1 MNVIEIT
8 GKNKMARR
16 IYINDLTLRDGHQSC
31 AATRM
36 TTEQCMRVLPII
48 KDAGY
53 EIFELWGGA
62 TLDSAIRFTRDDPWE
77 RLEAFRD
84 ELGGGDKIQSLLRG
98 QNLFAYN
105 PYPDDLL
112 TAFIRQSIESGSKN
126 MRIFDALNDI
136 RNLRMAI
143 LATKA
148 YGGKVEA
155 AMSYTTS
162 PVHTTQYFID
172 YGKVLLDEGVDRI
185 AIKDMAGLLHPK
197 DAIVLFK
204 ALKKEINVPI
214 VLHTHTTTGVALVN
228 MALGMKYG
236 IDMFDT
242 CISPFAGGPSHS
254 PVEIVA
260 VIAERMGLDHGLNKD
275 AITQAQDKLRV
286 IFEELKGS
294 IPSFGKF
301 RKNPVHFDDVPV
313 DKVDKLVEA
322 VMKDEEDLETA
333 INISREIMSD
343 LDYPGYDDRI
353 FESQIP
359 GGMLSNLEKQLKEMG
374 VQENMMDAVMAEIP
388 SVRAD
393 VGYVPLVTPTSQI
406 VGSQAAY
413 NVMAGS
419 RYAFT
424 SNEFKMILKGEFGK
438 TPGPVNQEVLDQV
451 LSDDE
456 KQNIKKY
463 RPASYLMPALEDK
476 VDLPYV
482 KNKKDLLLEL
492 VFNSAADEFL
502 KLKYK

>member
-1 MNVIEIT
+1 
-8 GKNKMARR
+8 MAKKVQF
-16 IYINDLTLRDGHQSC
+16 NDLTLRDGHQSC

-53 EIFELWGGA
+53 SIFELWGGA

-84 ELGGGDKIQSLLRG
+84 EMGGGDKIQSLLRG

-172 YGKVLLDEGVDRI
+172 YGKALLDEGVDRI
-185 AIKDMAGLLHPK
+185 AIKDMAGLLQPK
-197 DAIVLFK
+197 DAVVLFPALRK
-204 ALKKEINVPI
+204 AVDVPI
-214 VLHTHTTTGVALVN
+214 VLHTHTTTGVAPVN

-236 IDMFDT
+236 LDMFDT

-254 PVEIVA
+254 PIELIA
-260 VIAERMGLDHGLNKD
+260 VIAERMGFEHDLNKE
-275 AITQAQDKLRV
+275 AITRAQDELRI
-286 IFEELKGS
+286 IFEELKAF

-301 RKNPVHFDDVPV
+301 RKKPVHFDDIPV
-313 DKVDKLVEA
+313 DKVDRMVEA
-322 VMKDEEDLETA
+322 IMKDEEDLDTA
-333 INISREIMSD
+333 ISISREIMD
-343 LDYPGYDDRI
+343 ELDYPGFDDEI
-353 FESQIP
+353 FVTQIP
-359 GGMLSNLEKQLKEMG
+359 GGMISNLESQMKAMG
-374 VQENMMDAVMAEIP
+374 VQGDMMDAVMKEIP
-388 SVRAD
+388 NVRAD

-413 NVMAGS
+413 NVMSGE

-424 SNEFKMILKGEFGK
+424 SNEFRMILRGEFGK
-438 TPGPVNQEVLDQV
+438 TPGPIDEAFRDRILGEGEEV
-451 LSDDE
+451 
-456 KQNIKKY
+456 KKY
-463 RPASYLMPALEDK
+463 RAASYLMPMLEDE
-476 VDLPYV
+476 VDLPFI
-482 KNKKDLLLEL
+482 KSKKDLLLHD
-492 VFNSAADEFL
+492 VFNTAADEFL
-502 KLKYK
+502 QQRK

>member
-1 MNVIEIT
+1 MIQ
-8 GKNKMARR
+8 KSRR
-16 IYINDLTLRDGHQSC
+16 KKEMSKRVYFNDLTLRDGHQSC

-53 EIFELWGGA
+53 SMFELWGGA

-77 RLEAFRD
+77 RLETFHK
-84 ELGGGDKIQSLLRG
+84 EMGSGDKIQSLLRG

-112 TAFIRQSIESGSKN
+112 IAFIRQSIESGSTN

-172 YGKVLLDEGVDRI
+172 YAEELLKEGVDRI
-185 AIKDMAGLLHPK
+185 AIKDMAALLHPR
-197 DAIVLFK
+197 DAVDLFK
-204 ALKKEINVPI
+204 SLKKVVNVPL
-214 VLHTHTTTGVALVN
+214 VLHTHSTTGVSLVN
-228 MALGMKYG
+228 IALGIKYG
-236 IDMFDT
+236 IDSFDT

-254 PVEIVA
+254 PIEVAA
-260 VIAERMGLDHGLNKD
+260 VIAERMGYDTGLDKD
-275 AITQAQDKLRV
+275 ALTKAQDELRV
-286 IFEELKGS
+286 IFEELKSS
-294 IPSFGKF
+294 IPSFGKSR
-301 RKNPVHFDDVPV
+301 RKPVHFSDVPV

-322 VMKDEEDLETA
+322 IMKDNEDLQTA
-333 INISREIMSD
+333 IDVSREILND

-353 FESQIP
+353 FETQIP
-359 GGMLSNLEKQLKEMG
+359 GGMLSNFQKQLKEMG
-374 VQENMMDAVMAEIP
+374 VSENMMDALMAEIP
-388 SVRAD
+388 NVRAD

-424 SNEFKMILKGEFGK
+424 SNEFKMILRGEFGK
-438 TPGPVNQEVLDQV
+438 TPGPVNQEIMHQV
-451 LSDDE
+451 LGDE
-456 KQNIKKY
+456 NDIKKY

-482 KNKKDLLLEL
+482 KTNKDLLLHL
-492 VFNSAADEFL
+492 VFGAAADEFL
-502 KLKYK
+502 QLKYK

>member
-1 MNVIEIT
+1 MSKRV
-8 GKNKMARR
+8 
-16 IYINDLTLRDGHQSC
+16 YFNDITLRDGHQSC

-36 TTEQCMRVLPII
+36 TSEQCMRVLPII

-53 EIFELWGGA
+53 SMFELWGGA

-77 RLEAFRD
+77 RLETFRK
-84 ELGGGDKIQSLLRG
+84 EMGSGDKIQSLLRG

-112 TAFIRQSIESGSKN
+112 IAFIRQSIESGSTN

-155 AMSYTTS
+155 GMCYTTS
-162 PVHTTQYFID
+162 PVHTNQYFVD
-172 YGKVLLDEGVDRI
+172 YAKELLKEGVDRI
-185 AIKDMAGLLHPK
+185 AIKDMAALLHPK
-197 DAIVLFK
+197 DAIGLFK
-204 ALKKEINVPI
+204 SLKKVVNVPL
-214 VLHTHTTTGVALVN
+214 VLHTHSTTGVSLVN
-228 MALGMKYG
+228 TALGIKYG
-236 IDMFDT
+236 IDSIDT

-254 PVEIVA
+254 PIEVVA
-260 VIAERMGLDHGLNKD
+260 VIAERMGYDTGLDKD
-275 AITQAQDKLRV
+275 ALTKAQDELRV

-294 IPSFGKF
+294 IPSFGKSR
-301 RKNPVHFDDVPV
+301 RKPVHFSDVPV

-322 VMKDEEDLETA
+322 VMKDEEDVQTA
-333 INISREIMSD
+333 IDISREILND

-353 FESQIP
+353 FETQIP
-359 GGMLSNLEKQLKEMG
+359 GGMLSNFQKQLKEMG
-374 VQENMMDAVMAEIP
+374 VSENMMDALMAEIP
-388 SVRAD
+388 NVRAD

-424 SNEFKMILKGEFGK
+424 SNEFKMILRGEFGK
-438 TPGPVNQEVLDQV
+438 TPGPVNQEVVDLV
-451 LSDDE
+451 LGDE
-456 KQNIKKY
+456 NNIKKY

-482 KNKKDLLLEL
+482 KTNKDLLLHL
-492 VFNSAADEFL
+492 VFGAAADEFL
-502 KLKYK
+502 QIKYK